1 MGDPGSELFFPTTT
15 DRYLASFKVTLDPVG
30 GKGAAVCSSWTQLVA
45 SDLNKQMSLKQRLSF
60 RVHSSVV
67 QYAGTRSTNN
77 IQSGIV
83 KSSYARGCSHNR
95 RLLTWWYGPK
105 YI

>member
-1 MGDPGSELFFPTTT
+1 MGDPGSELFLPTTT

-67 QYAGTRSTNN
+67 QYAGARSTNN
-77 IQSGIV
+77 SLDMFG
-83 KSSYARGCSHNR
+83 SSSFSQA
-95 RLLTWWYGPK
+95 L
-105 YI
+105 